1 MVLEQ
6 KTTQLSRRLEMKYDL
21 IIKNALLFDGIS
33 DAASVQNIGIKDGI
47 VTAISTS
54 VIPEDEGVKII
65 DAQEHWVMPGFLE
78 MHSHYDAEIVVA
90 PALKESVRHGVTTIA
105 LGSCSISMMVSSALD
120 CADMFTRVEA
130 VPRSQVLPIL
140 QEKKTWLTPAQYRQ
154 FLEQQALGPNVCG
167 FIGHSDI
174 RAAVLGLERST
185 HKTIPTEAELTQMT
199 QLLNQALDAGFMGL
213 SVMTTKLDK
222 MDGDR
227 VWSKSLPSTYSSWQ
241 EFSRLFDVLRTRQA
255 VLQGAPD
262 AVGKINVFAFL
273 WHAHGWKRKPLK
285 SSLLTALD
293 LKSQPFMHYITRTSG
308 YIANKFLAG
317 NFRWQTLSAPF
328 TLHLE
333 GLDVN
338 AFEEFSAGEILRDF
352 KDDDL
357 RYAKVKDPEFRKAF
371 KKQLGAIFTKGL
383 WHRDFTECKVINCP
397 DKSLEG
403 KTFAQIAKEQNKDA
417 VDAYFDLAVLYREK
431 LLWRTNYG
439 NHRPEIMYKLLSSP
453 YTHIGFADSGA
464 HIRSNAQYNFPL
476 RMLKYARDAQL
487 LGTPFISIEQAVKRL
502 TSDLADWFAIDAGKI
517 KIGARADIAII
528 NPLGLNHELDEVSR
542 AEMEGFGGI
551 TRLVKRNDL
560 AVDYTII
567 NGKIAYQKDLG
578 FAADLVA
585 ALAPARFFA
594 GALAAPSALGALAS
608 NSKPILP
615 SEPRAR

>member
-105 LGSCSISMMVSSALD
+105 LGSCSISMMVSSPLD

-140 QEKKTWLTPAQYRQ
+140 QEKKTWVTPAQYRQ

-199 QLLNQALDAGFMGL
+199 HLLNQALDAGFMGL

-578 FAADLVA
+578 FAADLGQEKSYG
-585 ALAPARFFA
+585 RF
-594 GALAAPSALGALAS
+594 
-608 NSKPILP
+608 LP
-615 SEPRAR
+615 STEVQ

>member
-1 MVLEQ
+1 MRHEVMELQ
-6 KTTQLSRRLEMKYDL
+6 QRQVPNMNYDL
-21 IIKNALLFDGIS
+21 IIKNALLFDGI
-33 DAASVQNIGIKDGI
+33 AENASVQNIAIKDGKVVEI
-47 VTAISTS
+47 TNLN
-54 VIPEDEGVKII
+54 IPEENCSQVI

-90 PALKESVRHGVTTIA
+90 PALKESVRHGITTIA
-105 LGSCSISMMVSSALD
+105 LGSCSISMMVASAQD
-120 CADMFTRVEA
+120 CSDMFTRVEA

-140 QEKKTWLTPAQYRQ
+140 QEKKTWVTPAQYRH

-185 HKTIPTEAELTQMT
+185 LTSIPTDAELTQMT
-199 QLLNQALDAGFMGL
+199 QLLNQALDAGFIGL

-227 VWSKSLPSTYSSWQ
+227 VWSKSLPSTYSSWK
-241 EFSRLFDVLRTRQA
+241 EFSRLFDVLRKRQG

-273 WHAHGWKRKPLK
+273 WHAHGWKRRPLK

-308 YIANKFLAG
+308 YLANKFLAG

-357 RYAKVKDPEFRKAF
+357 RYAKVNDPEFRKAF

-383 WHRDFTECKVINCP
+383 WHRDFTECIVINCP
-397 DKSLEG
+397 DKSIEG

-487 LGTPFISIEQAVKRL
+487 LGTPFMSIEQAVKRV

-528 NPLGLNHELDEVSR
+528 NPDGLNHELDEVSR

-578 FAADLVA
+578 FAADLGQA
-585 ALAPARFFA
+585 KGYGQF
-594 GALAAPSALGALAS
+594 
-608 NSKPILP
+608 LP
-615 SEPRAR
+615 STEVH

>member
-140 QEKKTWLTPAQYRQ
+140 QEKKTWVTPAQYRQ

-241 EFSRLFDVLRTRQA
+241 EFSRLFDVLRKRQA

-578 FAADLVA
+578 FAADLGQEKSYG
-585 ALAPARFFA
+585 RF
-594 GALAAPSALGALAS
+594 
-608 NSKPILP
+608 LP
-615 SEPRAR
+615 STEVQ

>member
-6 KTTQLSRRLEMKYDL
+6 KTTQLSRRVEMKYDL

-140 QEKKTWLTPAQYRQ
+140 QEKKTWVTPAQYRQ

-241 EFSRLFDVLRTRQA
+241 EFSRLFDVLRKRQA

-517 KIGARADIAII
+517 KIGARADIAIV

-578 FAADLVA
+578 FAADLGQEKSYG
-585 ALAPARFFA
+585 RF
-594 GALAAPSALGALAS
+594 
-608 NSKPILP
+608 LP
-615 SEPRAR
+615 STEVQ

>member
-130 VPRSQVLPIL
+130 VPRNQVLPIL

-185 HKTIPTEAELTQMT
+185 HKTIPTDAELTQMT

-241 EFSRLFDVLRTRQA
+241 EFSRLFDVLRKRQA

-578 FAADLVA
+578 FAADLGQEKSYG
-585 ALAPARFFA
+585 RF
-594 GALAAPSALGALAS
+594 
-608 NSKPILP
+608 LP
-615 SEPRAR
+615 STEVQ

>member
-1 MVLEQ
+1 
-6 KTTQLSRRLEMKYDL
+6 MKYDL

-140 QEKKTWLTPAQYRQ
+140 QEKKTWVTPAQYRQ

-185 HKTIPTEAELTQMT
+185 HTTIPTEAELTQMT

-241 EFSRLFDVLRTRQA
+241 EFSRLFDVLRKRQA

-357 RYAKVKDPEFRKAF
+357 RYAKVNDPEFRKAF

-397 DKSLEG
+397 DKSVEG
-403 KTFAQIAKEQNKDA
+403 KTFAQIGKEQNKDA

-578 FAADLVA
+578 FAADLGQEKSYG
-585 ALAPARFFA
+585 RF
-594 GALAAPSALGALAS
+594 
-608 NSKPILP
+608 LP
-615 SEPRAR
+615 STEVQ

>member
-65 DAQEHWVMPGFLE
+65 DAQEHWVIPGFLE

-140 QEKKTWLTPAQYRQ
+140 QEKKTWVTPAQYRQ

-241 EFSRLFDVLRTRQA
+241 EFSRLFDVLRKRQA

-578 FAADLVA
+578 FAADLGQEKSYG
-585 ALAPARFFA
+585 RF
-594 GALAAPSALGALAS
+594 
-608 NSKPILP
+608 LP
-615 SEPRAR
+615 STEVQ

>member
-140 QEKKTWLTPAQYRQ
+140 QEKKTWVTPAQYRQ

-199 QLLNQALDAGFMGL
+199 HLLNQALDAGFMGL

-241 EFSRLFDVLRTRQA
+241 EFSRLFDVLRKRQA

-403 KTFAQIAKEQNKDA
+403 KTFSQIAKEQNKDA

-578 FAADLVA
+578 FAADLGQEKSYG
-585 ALAPARFFA
+585 RF
-594 GALAAPSALGALAS
+594 
-608 NSKPILP
+608 LP
-615 SEPRAR
+615 STEVQ

>member
-140 QEKKTWLTPAQYRQ
+140 QEKKTWVTPAQYRQ

-185 HKTIPTEAELTQMT
+185 HKTIPTEAELAQMT

-241 EFSRLFDVLRTRQA
+241 EFSRLFDVLRKRQA

-273 WHAHGWKRKPLK
+273 WHAHGWKRRPLK

-417 VDAYFDLAVLYREK
+417 VDAYFDLAVFYREK

-578 FAADLVA
+578 FAADLGQEKSYG
-585 ALAPARFFA
+585 RF
-594 GALAAPSALGALAS
+594 
-608 NSKPILP
+608 LP
-615 SEPRAR
+615 STEVQ

>member
-185 HKTIPTEAELTQMT
+185 HKTIPTDAELTQMT

-241 EFSRLFDVLRTRQA
+241 EFSRLFDVLRKRQA

-578 FAADLVA
+578 FAADLGQEKSYG
-585 ALAPARFFA
+585 RF
-594 GALAAPSALGALAS
+594 
-608 NSKPILP
+608 LP
-615 SEPRAR
+615 STEVQ

>member
-90 PALKESVRHGVTTIA
+90 PALKESVRHGITTIA

-140 QEKKTWLTPAQYRQ
+140 QEKKTWVTPAQYRQ

-185 HKTIPTEAELTQMT
+185 HKTIPTDTELTQMT

-578 FAADLVA
+578 FAADLGQEKSYG
-585 ALAPARFFA
+585 RF
-594 GALAAPSALGALAS
+594 
-608 NSKPILP
+608 LP
-615 SEPRAR
+615 STEVQ

>member
-140 QEKKTWLTPAQYRQ
+140 QEKKTWVTPAQYRQ

-199 QLLNQALDAGFMGL
+199 HLLNQALDAGFMGL

-241 EFSRLFDVLRTRQA
+241 EFSRLFDVLRKRQA

-578 FAADLVA
+578 FAADLGQEKSYG
-585 ALAPARFFA
+585 RF
-594 GALAAPSALGALAS
+594 
-608 NSKPILP
+608 LP
-615 SEPRAR
+615 STEVQ

>member
-78 MHSHYDAEIVVA
+78 MHSHYDAEIVIA

-140 QEKKTWLTPAQYRQ
+140 QEKKNWLTPAQYRQ

-241 EFSRLFDVLRTRQA
+241 EFSRLFDVLRKRQA

-578 FAADLVA
+578 FAADLGQEKSYG
-585 ALAPARFFA
+585 RF
-594 GALAAPSALGALAS
+594 
-608 NSKPILP
+608 LP
-615 SEPRAR
+615 STEVQ

>member
-105 LGSCSISMMVSSALD
+105 LGSCSISMMVSSPLD

-130 VPRSQVLPIL
+130 VPRNQVLPIL
-140 QEKKTWLTPAQYRQ
+140 QEKKTWVTPAQYRQ

-185 HKTIPTEAELTQMT
+185 HKTIPTDTELTQMT

-241 EFSRLFDVLRTRQA
+241 EFSRLFDVLRKRQA

-578 FAADLVA
+578 FAADLGQEKSYG
-585 ALAPARFFA
+585 RF
-594 GALAAPSALGALAS
+594 
-608 NSKPILP
+608 LP
-615 SEPRAR
+615 STEVQ

>member
-140 QEKKTWLTPAQYRQ
+140 QEKKTWVTPAQYRQ

-185 HKTIPTEAELTQMT
+185 HKTIPTDAELTQMT

-241 EFSRLFDVLRTRQA
+241 EFSRLFDVLRKRQA

-578 FAADLVA
+578 FAADLGQEKSYG
-585 ALAPARFFA
+585 RF
-594 GALAAPSALGALAS
+594 
-608 NSKPILP
+608 LP
-615 SEPRAR
+615 STEVQ

>member
-1 MVLEQ
+1 
-6 KTTQLSRRLEMKYDL
+6 MKYDL

-54 VIPEDEGVKII
+54 VIPKDEGVKII

-120 CADMFTRVEA
+120 CTDMFTRVEA

-140 QEKKTWLTPAQYRQ
+140 QEKKTWVTPAQYRQ

-241 EFSRLFDVLRTRQA
+241 EFSRLFDVLRKRQA

-578 FAADLVA
+578 FAADLGQEKSYG
-585 ALAPARFFA
+585 RF
-594 GALAAPSALGALAS
+594 
-608 NSKPILP
+608 LP
-615 SEPRAR
+615 STEVQ

>member
-105 LGSCSISMMVSSALD
+105 LGSCSISMMVSSPLD

-130 VPRSQVLPIL
+130 VPRNQVLPIL
-140 QEKKTWLTPAQYRQ
+140 QEKKTWVTPAQYRQ

-241 EFSRLFDVLRTRQA
+241 EFSRLFDVLRKRQA

-542 AEMEGFGGI
+542 AEVEGFGGI

-578 FAADLVA
+578 FAADLGQEKSYG
-585 ALAPARFFA
+585 RF
-594 GALAAPSALGALAS
+594 
-608 NSKPILP
+608 LP
-615 SEPRAR
+615 STEVQ

>member
-130 VPRSQVLPIL
+130 VPRNQVLPIL
-140 QEKKTWLTPAQYRQ
+140 QEKKTWVTPAQYRQ

-185 HKTIPTEAELTQMT
+185 HKTIPTDAELTQMT

-241 EFSRLFDVLRTRQA
+241 EFSRLFDVLRKRQA

-578 FAADLVA
+578 FAADLGQEKSYG
-585 ALAPARFFA
+585 RF
-594 GALAAPSALGALAS
+594 
-608 NSKPILP
+608 LP
-615 SEPRAR
+615 STEVQ

>member
-140 QEKKTWLTPAQYRQ
+140 QEKKTWVTPAQYRQ

-185 HKTIPTEAELTQMT
+185 HKTIPTDTELTQMT

-241 EFSRLFDVLRTRQA
+241 EFSRLFDVLRKRQA

-578 FAADLVA
+578 FAADLGQEKSYG
-585 ALAPARFFA
+585 RF
-594 GALAAPSALGALAS
+594 
-608 NSKPILP
+608 LP
-615 SEPRAR
+615 STEVQ